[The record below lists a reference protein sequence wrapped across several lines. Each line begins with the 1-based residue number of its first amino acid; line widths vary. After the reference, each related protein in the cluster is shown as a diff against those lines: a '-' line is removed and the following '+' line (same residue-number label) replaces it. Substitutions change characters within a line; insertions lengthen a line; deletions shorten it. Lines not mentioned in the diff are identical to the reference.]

1 MWRIEKVLKWEEK
14 KIYYFAE
21 SHKRHSAKASLCRV
35 PSFGTRERWLFAVSF
50 RRSTRQNYWL
60 RSREMQDY
68 WLNPVMEDQRAHHR
82 VHPPSS
88 LSLRSS
94 HLSAALSLSLSP
106 PCHPVRRRLQRAGGA
121 RVRGGGRGV
130 RALRLA
136 GHRRGAAVLGGP
148 HAGSDGT
155 GPAAR

>member
-1 MWRIEKVLKWEEK
+1 
-14 KIYYFAE
+14 
-21 SHKRHSAKASLCRV
+21 
-35 PSFGTRERWLFAVSF
+35 
-50 RRSTRQNYWL
+50 
-60 RSREMQDY
+60 MQDY

-94 HLSAALSLSLSP
+94 HLSAALSLSLSLPP

-130 RALRLA
+130 RALRVAA
-136 GHRRGAAVLGGP
+136 GRGATP
-148 HAGSDGT
+148 PDR
-155 GPAAR
+155 P

>member
-1 MWRIEKVLKWEEK
+1 MLYVKNRKSFKVRREK
-14 KIYYFAE
+14 KNYYFAE

-68 WLNPVMEDQRAHHR
+68 WLNPVMEDQRSHHR
-82 VHPPSS
+82 VSSHFLISSLVPSLHSS
-88 LSLRSS
+88 LSLSF
-94 HLSAALSLSLSP
+94 SLSP
-106 PCHPVRRRLQRAGGA
+106 PYHPVRRRLQRAGGA

-130 RALRLA
+130 RALRVAA
-136 GHRRGAAVLGGP
+136 GRGATP
-148 HAGSDGT
+148 PDR
-155 GPAAR
+155 P